1 MNLATPGGV
10 VKQTKKCGKVFLFI
24 FFFKFTFTDQRN
36 VNQSRIR
43 RKTKFSDSD
52 LSFEKKKKK
61 KKSVRMM
68 NRLRHAIDIR
78 RESHIIYV
86 SLKEEAMDNLVD
98 FSPETVNANTA
109 RH

>member
-1 MNLATPGGV
+1 
-10 VKQTKKCGKVFLFI
+10 
-24 FFFKFTFTDQRN
+24 
-36 VNQSRIR
+36 
-43 RKTKFSDSD
+43 
-52 LSFEKKKKK
+52 
-61 KKSVRMM
+61 MM